1 MNASVT
7 PRTEYQPT
15 SQRTRRAAIAGA
27 FIFAAAIA
35 SASIFATGPTATPE
49 IRTEKSWAVSVIS
62 VLPQAMQPTFKGYGR
77 VESSNV
83 ANIRTDLVAE
93 VIQVLVKEGDWAE
106 QGQVLIRLANAEVG
120 LRVAQRNAELDQ
132 HKAALRS
139 IETRY
144 QLREQTTSHYQ
155 SMQQVAQN
163 KLQRHEELMQRRLIS
178 QALLDQVVSQANSAT
193 IEYQTHTRE
202 LADFPNQLAAQRAQI
217 AKAVALLGQAQLDLG
232 KTTVVAPFAG
242 PVLGVYVA
250 AGDRS
255 NLGMALVKIAD
266 AGGFEVRVQIPNSYA
281 DGFEQHLRAPHGPS
295 ITAGTSAGSSM
306 KLVRLSSQV
315 REGQSGLD
323 AFFKVNV
330 AAGESLPAIGRV
342 IDLSITMPT
351 EHDVVAL
358 PVQSIYQN
366 NRIYEVVDDR
376 LNAIEVERV
385 GELQTPD
392 GHYRVLV
399 RSPKLSGGKTIIT
412 TQLPTAISGLLV
424 EAA

>member
-1 MNASVT
+1 
-7 PRTEYQPT
+7 
-15 SQRTRRAAIAGA
+15 
-27 FIFAAAIA
+27 
-35 SASIFATGPTATPE
+35 
-49 IRTEKSWAVSVIS
+49 
-62 VLPQAMQPTFKGYGR
+62 
-77 VESSNV
+77 
-83 ANIRTDLVAE
+83 
-93 VIQVLVKEGDWAE
+93 
-106 QGQVLIRLANAEVG
+106 
-120 LRVAQRNAELDQ
+120 
-132 HKAALRS
+132 
-139 IETRY
+139 
-144 QLREQTTSHYQ
+144 
-155 SMQQVAQN
+155 
-163 KLQRHEELMQRRLIS
+163 
-178 QALLDQVVSQANSAT
+178 
-193 IEYQTHTRE
+193 
-202 LADFPNQLAAQRAQI
+202 
-217 AKAVALLGQAQLDLG
+217 
-232 KTTVVAPFAG
+232 
-242 PVLGVYVA
+242 
-250 AGDRS
+250 
-255 NLGMALVKIAD
+255 
-266 AGGFEVRVQIPNSYA
+266 
-281 DGFEQHLRAPHGPS
+281 
-295 ITAGTSAGSSM
+295 M

-358 PVQSIYQN
+358 PVQSIYEN